1 MKRTILLLSLLLMVT
16 VTYAQKKKPVHR
28 KTSTHAVKGGLAAR
42 IAAGKEVYT
51 KYCLTCHQADGYGVP
66 NMNPPLIR
74 TEYVLGDKARIIKIV
89 LNGFKDDVEI
99 NGNTYSNTM
108 PAFDYLKDEEVANVL
123 TYVRNNFTNKASA
136 VKVSEVAPIRAAL
149 KKK

>member
-1 MKRTILLLSLLLMVT
+1 MKKAILTLAILSGITISAS
-16 VTYAQKKKPVHR
+16 AQKRHIVHKTVR
-28 KTSTHAVKGGLAAR
+28 KHTNGLVAQ
-42 IAAGKEVYT
+42 IAAGKKVYT
-51 KYCLTCHQADGYGVP
+51 QYCLTCHQVDGYGVP

-99 NGNTYSNTM
+99 NGQTYSNTM
-108 PAFDYLKDEEVANVL
+108 PAFDYLKDQDVANVL

-136 VKVSEVAPIRAAL
+136 VKLAEVARVRSTL

>member
-1 MKRTILLLSLLLMVT
+1 MKKVILVLSFLVI
-16 VTYAQKKKPVHR
+16 VASAAYAQKKHAVHR
-28 KTSTHAVKGGLAAR
+28 TTHRPASGLVAQ
-42 IAAGKEVYT
+42 IAAGKKVYT
-51 KYCLTCHQADGYGVP
+51 QYCMTCHQVDGYGVP

-89 LNGFKDDVEI
+89 LNGFKEDVEI
-99 NGNTYSNTM
+99 NGQTFSNTM
-108 PAFDYLKDEEVANVL
+108 PAFDFLKDNDVANVL

-136 VKVSEVAPIRAAL
+136 VKVSEVAPVRASL